1 MVKSDN
7 ELFKVLK
14 SGNVSALFSTTYW
27 GEIPFPFIFSTYFH
41 NLILNS
47 KRKNSGAPRPHPYTH
62 HKCKFVEAVFMECS
76 CPPIIFTVIKHL
88 YHGRVQGL
96 PLVKVTYFHLK
107 GYNTFVPHIQTLGDI
122 LGMVQEL
129 PAFCPKSIIDY
140 RKRRKCCTASP
151 KAKGGRF
158 LQTFRYLRCEYGG
171 E

>member
-1 MVKSDN
+1 MSFLKYW
-7 ELFKVLK
+7 KVEMFLLYSQPRIEGK
-14 SGNVSALFSTTYW
+14 FFSLSFSRLISTTW
-27 GEIPFPFIFSTYFH
+27 LWIP
-41 NLILNS
+41 
-47 KRKNSGAPRPHPYTH
+47 RCAPRPHPYTH

-96 PLVKVTYFHLK
+96 RLVKVTYFHLK
-107 GYNTFVPHIQTLGDI
+107 GYNTFVPHIQTSGDI

-151 KAKGGRF
+151 KAKGGPF
-158 LQTFRYLRCEYGG
+158 LQTFRYLHCEYGG